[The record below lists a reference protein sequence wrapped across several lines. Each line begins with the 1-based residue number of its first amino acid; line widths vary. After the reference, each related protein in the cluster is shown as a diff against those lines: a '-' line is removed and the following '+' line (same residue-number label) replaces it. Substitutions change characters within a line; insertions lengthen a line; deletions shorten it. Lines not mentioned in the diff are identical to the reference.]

1 MPRLTVR
8 ADSLLGR
15 IAYRCGAPRIVRRFG
30 NDEAGATAVE
40 FSIVAAPFIVLVFA
54 TLEMALAFFA
64 GQLLETAAADAAR
77 LIRTGQAQADGLD
90 KDGFR
95 DEVCELVMRLFD
107 CEQLQLDVRV
117 IETFDSVDNTV
128 EYDEDGKLVVDDFGY
143 SMGEAGDIV
152 IVRVLYEW
160 PVFVD
165 RAFAQVGMD
174 YSLRRLP
181 SGKHLLSSTV
191 AFKNEPFP
199 W

>member
-1 MPRLTVR
+1 MPRLTFR
-8 ADSLLGR
+8 ADSVLGR
-15 IAYRCGAPRIVRRFG
+15 IAHRFGAPRIVRRFG

-40 FSIVAAPFIVLVFA
+40 FSIVAAPFIILVFA

-64 GQLLETAAADAAR
+64 GQLLETAASDAAR
-77 LIRTGQAQADGLD
+77 LIRTGQAQAEDLD
-90 KDGFR
+90 EAGFR
-95 DEVCELVMRLFD
+95 DQVCTLVVRLFNCD
-107 CEQLQLDVRV
+107 ELKLDVRV

-128 EYDEDGKLVVDDFGY
+128 EYDEDGNLITDDFGY
-143 SMGEAGDIV
+143 TMGEAGDIV
-152 IVRVLYEW
+152 IVRVMYEW

-165 RAFAQVGMD
+165 RALSGLGLD
-174 YSLRRLP
+174 YSMRTLP